1 MRILLAV
8 LLLSFATLTF
18 AQQKEPDVL
27 VFTNGDKLTGALER
41 SAGDSVVFKSDM
53 AGELTIPYSKIK
65 ELNTHQAFAI
75 VEKGK
80 IITPKT
86 GDSEVPHGVVS
97 VAANT
102 ITVAN
107 PATQTEAK
115 VPVANA
121 EYVIDEATFHHDL
134 HGKTSF
140 FKGWDGAVTLGASLV
155 KATQSD
161 YAANAAIALSR
172 SIPQAAYLLPRNRT
186 TAGLNF
192 NYGEV
197 TTPTLVGGVRVNQVA
212 RTDIYHVEAERDQ
225 YFTPRVYYLGR
236 LAYDHNY
243 SQGLKLAQLYGGGL
257 GWTVIKQP
265 KQELDLKADVHYTRE
280 TFYPPA
286 VNENLIGSA
295 FADNYLLLLP
305 HSLLFTQFATVSP
318 AFNNLNATAASAGV
332 NLAAPLYKRF
342 SLSASAV
349 DNFINNPGFISP
361 GIPSKKNSF
370 QFTTG
375 LTYTLR

>member
-1 MRILLAV
+1 
-8 LLLSFATLTF
+8 
-18 AQQKEPDVL
+18 
-27 VFTNGDKLTGALER
+27 
-41 SAGDSVVFKSDM
+41 
-53 AGELTIPYSKIK
+53 
-65 ELNTHQAFAI
+65 
-75 VEKGK
+75 
-80 IITPKT
+80 
-86 GDSEVPHGVVS
+86 
-97 VAANT
+97 
-102 ITVAN
+102 
-107 PATQTEAK
+107 
-115 VPVANA
+115 
-121 EYVIDEATFHHDL
+121 
-134 HGKTSF
+134 
-140 FKGWDGAVTLGASLV
+140 
-155 KATQSD
+155 
-161 YAANAAIALSR
+161 
-172 SIPQAAYLLPRNRT
+172 
-186 TAGLNF
+186 
-192 NYGEV
+192 
-197 TTPTLVGGVRVNQVA
+197 VNQVA

-295 FADNYLLLLP
+295 FADNYLLHLP
-305 HSLLFTQFATVSP
+305 HSLVFTQFATVSP